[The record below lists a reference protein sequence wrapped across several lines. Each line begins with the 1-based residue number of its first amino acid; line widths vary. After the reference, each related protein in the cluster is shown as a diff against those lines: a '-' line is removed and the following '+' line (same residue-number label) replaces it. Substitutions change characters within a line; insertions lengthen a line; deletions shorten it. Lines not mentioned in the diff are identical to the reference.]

1 MYINYMLLVV
11 PNTVQHCCA
20 VVQRTLSGE
29 GMGWNGDHVSRSADI
44 CEQTES
50 IRAKGT

>member
-11 PNTVQHCCA
+11 PNHCHA
-20 VVQRTLSGE
+20 VMQRTLSGE
-29 GMGWNGDHVSRSADI
+29 GMGGTGDHVSCSADI
-44 CEQTES
+44 CVQTES